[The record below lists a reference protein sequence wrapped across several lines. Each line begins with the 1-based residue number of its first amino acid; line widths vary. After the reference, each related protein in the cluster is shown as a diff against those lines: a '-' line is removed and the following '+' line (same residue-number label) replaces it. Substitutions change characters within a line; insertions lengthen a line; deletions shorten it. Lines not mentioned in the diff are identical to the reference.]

1 MFVAIFQQ
9 MGVYEEFQKIGKPVT
24 SVARFNNEIELRVFQ
39 DWTERIE
46 LYVPTLC

>member
-1 MFVAIFQQ
+1 MFPAIFEQ
-9 MGVYEEFQKIGKPVT
+9 MGIYEEFQKIGKPVT
-24 SVARFNNEIELRVFQ
+24 SVATFNNEIKPRVFQ